1 MILQTLLF
9 VLLRYK
15 MSVWELLN
23 MKSCCEYR
31 KKGFS
36 CIILQLFCL
45 NICRWAVKRVIEF

>member
-23 MKSCCEYR
+23 MKSCCANIA
-31 KKGFS
+31 KGAFRA
-36 CIILQLFCL
+36 LFCNYSVSIFVDGL
-45 NICRWAVKRVIEF
+45 SNE